1 MASKTEA
8 RREDLR
14 KRLVD
19 LGEAEIIAHG
29 LPALKARDLAA
40 KAGCSVGAIYNVF
53 PDLHH
58 LALAISGRTFK
69 RLGAQVAGAVAPLG
83 DAPACERLLAMG
95 LAYLGFAERNTAAW
109 TALFE
114 IDMAVGSEIPGWYM
128 EALEA
133 LFDHIRRPVAELR
146 PDLSVEDVEF
156 LVRGLFSSIHGIVWL
171 GLQKRIS
178 AVPHAEL
185 SRMITLI
192 LSEIGQ

>member
-1 MASKTEA
+1 MASKTET

-19 LGEAEIIAHG
+19 LGEAEIMAHG

-40 KAGCSVGAIYNVF
+40 KAGCSVGAIYNAF

-58 LALAISGRTFK
+58 LALAINGRTFK
-69 RLGAQVAGAVAPLG
+69 RLGEQVAGAVTPLASAP
-83 DAPACERLLAMG
+83 PCERLVAMG
-95 LAYLGFAERNTAAW
+95 LAYLDFASQNTAAW

-114 IDMAVGSEIPGWYM
+114 IDMAVGENIPDWYM
-128 EALEA
+128 AALEA
-133 LFDHIRRPVAELR
+133 LFDHIRTPVAELR
-146 PDLSVEDVEF
+146 PDLSTEDVEF

-178 AVPHAEL
+178 AVPRAEL

>member
-1 MASKTEA
+1 MASKTES
-8 RREDLR
+8 RRQDLR
-14 KRLVD
+14 NRLVD
-19 LGEAEIIAHG
+19 LGEAEIVAHG

-58 LALAISGRTFK
+58 LALAINGRTFR
-69 RLGAQVAGAVAPLG
+69 RLGEQVARAVTPL
-83 DAPACERLLAMG
+83 ASALPCERLVAMG
-95 LAYLGFAERNTAAW
+95 LTYLDFAEQNTTAW

-114 IDMAVGSEIPGWYM
+114 IDMAVGEDIPDWYM
-128 EALEA
+128 VALEA
-133 LFDHIRRPVAELR
+133 LFDHIRHPVAELR
-146 PDLSVEDVEF
+146 PDLSPEDLEF

-178 AVPHAEL
+178 AVPHIEL